1 MPDLDTDD
9 LDHATDRDLA
19 TRLEPDTADGDAAD
33 EPGWQDAADIGQEA
47 AVAAW
52 AAAARP
58 LLETTAHTYQAVVTH
73 KELCAQVQE
82 VSGVRTR
89 QQIRHWVGDVL
100 SQVTA
105 DNVARSEPLLAS
117 LCVNALG
124 SVGDGYVRAVEA
136 HTGTA
141 PADGDAHA
149 AAQRLECYRRFDA
162 TGLPAD
168 GGFAALT
175 PRLAGARDRAR
186 KARLAERVAPQCPDC
201 FMELPATGECDNC
214 A

>member
-1 MPDLDTDD
+1 MPALEIDD
-9 LDHATDRDLA
+9 LNNDADHEQEEGPSW
-19 TRLEPDTADGDAAD
+19 LEAS
-33 EPGWQDAADIGQEA
+33 EIGQEA
-47 AVAAW
+47 AIEAW
-52 AAAARP
+52 ALAARPVLEAAARS
-58 LLETTAHTYQAVVTH
+58 YQSVVTQ

-82 VSGVRTR
+82 DSGVRTK

-100 SQVTA
+100 SA
-105 DNVARSEPLLAS
+105 VATDCSNRSEPLLSA

-124 SVGDGYVRAVEA
+124 SVGDGYGVVVESL
-136 HTGTA
+136 TGTA
-141 PADGDAHA
+141 PDDADDHA
-149 AAQRLECYRRFDA
+149 AAQRIACYRQYDA

-175 PRLAGARDRAR
+175 PRLAGTRDRAR
-186 KARLAERVAPQCPDC
+186 KARLAERVVPQCPDC

>member
-1 MPDLDTDD
+1 MSALEIDD
-9 LDHATDRDLA
+9 LNHDAD
-19 TRLEPDTADGDAAD
+19 PDQEEGPT
-33 EPGWQDAADIGQEA
+33 WQEASEIGQEA

-58 LLETTAHTYQAVVTH
+58 ILETAAGTYQGVVTQ

-82 VSGVRTR
+82 DSNVRTK

-100 SQVTA
+100 DIITA
-105 DNVARSEPLLAS
+105 DCTAASEPLLSA

-124 SVGDGYVRAVEA
+124 SVGDGYALSVEK

-141 PADGDAHA
+141 PDDGDDHA
-149 AAQRLECYRRFDA
+149 AAQRLACYRQFDA
-162 TGLPAD
+162 TGLPDD

-186 KARLAERVAPQCPDC
+186 KARIAERVLPTCPDC

>member
-1 MPDLDTDD
+1 MSALEIDD
-9 LDHATDRDLA
+9 LDHDTDLDLEA
-19 TRLEPDTADGDAAD
+19 EETEAHV
-33 EPGWQDAADIGQEA
+33 WQEAGDIGQEA

-52 AAAARP
+52 AEAARP
-58 LLETTAHTYQAVVTH
+58 ILERAAGSYQGVVTQ

-82 VSGVRTR
+82 DSNVRTK

-100 SQVTA
+100 DVVAA
-105 DNVARSEPLLAS
+105 DCTARSEPLLSA

-124 SVGDGYVRAVEA
+124 SVGDAYALSVQK
-136 HTGTA
+136 HTGTT
-141 PADGDAHA
+141 PADGDDHA
-149 AAQRLECYRRFDA
+149 AAQRLACYRQFDA
-162 TGLPAD
+162 TGLPGD

-201 FMELPATGECDNC
+201 YMELPATGECDNC

>member
-1 MPDLDTDD
+1 MPALEIDN
-9 LDHATDRDLA
+9 LDHDADLHPEA
-19 TRLEPDTADGDAAD
+19 AQDGEQPEAREWQEAA
-33 EPGWQDAADIGQEA
+33 EIGQEA

-52 AAAARP
+52 AEAARP
-58 LLETTAHTYQAVVTH
+58 ILITAAHTYQGVVTQ

-82 VSGVRTR
+82 DSNVRTK

-100 SQVTA
+100 SSVTA
-105 DNVARSEPLLAS
+105 DCIARSEPLLSA
-117 LCVNALG
+117 LCVNAMG
-124 SVGDGYVRAVEA
+124 SVGDGYAVAVEA

-141 PADGDAHA
+141 PADGDDHA
-149 AAQRLECYRRFDA
+149 AAQCLACYRQYDA

-186 KARLAERVAPQCPDC
+186 KARLAERVVPQCPNC
-201 FMELPATGECDNC
+201 YMELPATGECDNC

>member
-1 MPDLDTDD
+1 MSALEIDDPNTDA
-9 LDHATDRDLA
+9 DHDQEAA
-19 TRLEPDTADGDAAD
+19 EPQSHS
-33 EPGWQDAADIGQEA
+33 WQEASEIGQEA

-58 LLETTAHTYQAVVTH
+58 VLEQVAHGYQGVITQ
-73 KELCAQVQE
+73 KELCAQVQDD
-82 VSGVRTR
+82 SNVRTK

-100 SQVTA
+100 DVVTA
-105 DNVARSEPLLAS
+105 DCTTRSEPLLSA
-117 LCVNALG
+117 LCVNAMG
-124 SVGDGYVRAVEA
+124 SVGERYAVSVEA
-136 HTGTA
+136 HTGSA
-141 PADGDAHA
+141 PADGDDHA
-149 AAQRLECYRRFDA
+149 AAQRLACYRQFDA
-162 TGLPAD
+162 TGLPED

-201 FMELPATGECDNC
+201 YMELPATGVCDNC